1 MYDRVSRRSCFKK
14 GWIDD
19 ELLNKI
25 IQKNQN
31 MYSEYLMK
39 IINNKIINYEC
50 KVTKNPRNFIN
61 NPRNSQ

>member
-1 MYDRVSRRSCFKK
+1 MIGCPEEVAFKK

-39 IINNKIINYEC
+39 IINNK
-50 KVTKNPRNFIN
+50 
-61 NPRNSQ
+61 

>member
-1 MYDRVSRRSCFKK
+1 MIGCQKK
-14 GWIDD
+14 LLLKRWIDD

-39 IINNKIINYEC
+39 IINNK
-50 KVTKNPRNFIN
+50 
-61 NPRNSQ
+61 